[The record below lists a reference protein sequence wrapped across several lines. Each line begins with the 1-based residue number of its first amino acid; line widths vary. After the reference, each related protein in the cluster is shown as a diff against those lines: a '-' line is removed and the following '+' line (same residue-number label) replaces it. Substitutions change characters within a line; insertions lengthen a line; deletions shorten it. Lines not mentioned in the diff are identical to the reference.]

1 MWGKKSGMA
10 VLGVFLLAGSLIA
23 AETVVPLVPFDGSA
37 ETFLNRQIAAD
48 TVANGGL
55 QPDRV
60 YELQRGAIYLA
71 NAVYT
76 VPNGD
81 WLKIRAA
88 EGTGEKPVVY
98 LYETGSGSSPTR
110 PPGTFATLNGGSC
123 ELKNFC
129 IAGYYEPEPDRIDG
143 VQGGLFNTNAVGSTI
158 IMDGMVF
165 SNINGQHIRTGSNSV
180 KVQVTN
186 CIFANMGSLSTSN
199 LGAGKGFDLREA
211 SCDSFIVV
219 NNTFVNYQDRPIRHY
234 NFKDPAAGT
243 GLIQYGLV
251 DHNTFVNGMS
261 YHGLFSMGNVGP
273 EITITNNLF
282 VDAFALGEDS
292 TDASRA
298 AEWANTGE
306 VYANGN
312 NKITWIFSAPNDVTS
327 WTVLNNY
334 YAISDSGQD
343 FLDDYGFPEG
353 DKLSAHITGKIG
365 GNAAFAFMKENLALD
380 NIPGLMT
387 NMMRWYETPAAEGG
401 AGKAKDQTNY
411 DRTVH
416 DYDRRVIQ
424 FYRDTLDASYPEAS
438 AAYTGGE
445 GGFPVGDLNWFPA
458 KKAQWEQGVEPA
470 AIVVDGQKDA
480 FFDGLAGPDDGYLQL
495 KSYAFNDNGTPPK
508 GDADL
513 SAKIWTAWDNTWLYV
528 YQEVMDDTIS
538 SSSANTYN
546 NDGIEIKIDP
556 VPADSTVNT
565 IVSLDLTAQYT
576 EGVAGNTNF
585 GTTIPESDK
594 QYARRVFDG
603 GYALEMAVKWSAIV
617 STTGSET
624 VTPMVGGVFGLAFNV
639 HDNDNMTGTRE
650 SSVQWAATLT
660 DAVWN
665 QPKYLGTVEFLPDNK
680 LKYVPQNAV
689 AARSNA
695 VPYDGTPFYM
705 RIDGKKDPFYT
716 LLSGPDEGYLQ
727 LRYYHWSDNGEP
739 RGGDKDL
746 SAKIWTAWDDNWFYL
761 YEEVK
766 DDTVSSLGTTNVWE
780 MDNLELKIDPQP
792 TDSTVNS
799 VWDTRM
805 TALAKTG
812 TIAGTDTMNAVP
824 DSLKKWTRAKVTGG
838 YVIELALNWAA
849 IKSATGNE
857 TVSVGEGNV
866 FGMALCQHDND
877 SHGRQASIEWA
888 AELLDAVWN
897 MPKYHGTVKFLA
909 DHKLEFDPTN
919 AVTGRTNILPYDGSD
934 FNREGSGVEERS
946 TAPRAFALE
955 QNYPNPFNPTTTI
968 SYAVPKASDVRLT
981 VYDMM
986 GREVAVLAEG
996 RKSPGFYSVE
1006 FDGKNLASGIYFYR
1020 LKAGSTVLK
1029 QKMVMLK

>member
-1 MWGKKSGMA
+1 MTARRNRTPTGRSSRTRW
-10 VLGVFLLAGSLIA
+10 LTQELLA
-23 AETVVPLVPFDGSA
+23 
-37 ETFLNRQIAAD
+37 
-48 TVANGGL
+48 
-55 QPDRV
+55 DRV
-60 YELQRGAIYLA
+60 YELQRGQIYLA
-71 NAVYT
+71 NAIFT
-76 VPNGD
+76 VPAGRK
-81 WLKIRAA
+81 LHIRAA
-88 EGTGEKPVVY
+88 AGEGEKPVVY
-98 LYETGSGSSPTR
+98 LWETGTGTSPTR
-110 PPGTFATLNGGSC
+110 PAGNFAVLNGGNLQL
-123 ELKNFC
+123 ENFC
-129 IAGYYEPEPDRIDG
+129 IAGFYEGEPERIGG
-143 VQGGLFNTNAVGSTI
+143 VQGGLINTTGAGASI
-158 IMDGMVF
+158 ILDGMVL
-165 SNINGQHIRTGSNSV
+165 SNINGQHVRTGSNSV

-186 CIFANMGSLSTSN
+186 CVFANMGTLSTSN

-211 SCDSFIVV
+211 ACDSFIVV
-219 NNTFVNYQDRPIRHY
+219 NNTFVNYQDRAIRHY
-234 NFKDPAAGT
+234 NFANPAQGT
-243 GLIQYGLV
+243 GLIHYGLV
-251 DHNTFVNGMS
+251 DHNTFVNGMGF
-261 YHGLFSMGNVGP
+261 HGLFSLGNVGA
-273 EITITNNLF
+273 EFAITNNLF
-282 VDAFALGEDS
+282 IDGFALGEDS
-292 TDASRA
+292 TDATRA

-306 VYANGN
+306 TYANGN
-312 NKITWIFSAPNDVTS
+312 NRITWIFSAPNDVTN
-327 WTVLNNY
+327 WTILNNF

-353 DKLSAHITGKIG
+353 DKLSDHITGKLG
-365 GNAAFAFMKENLALD
+365 GNAAFAFTEESVELNNA
-380 NIPGLMT
+380 PALMT
-387 NMMRWYETPAAEGG
+387 NLMRWYETPAAEGG
-401 AGKAKDQTNY
+401 AGKLKDQTNY
-411 DRTVH
+411 VVAEH
-416 DYDRRVIQ
+416 DYDRRLIE
-424 FYRDTLDASYPEAS
+424 FYRDTLDGAYPTAA

-445 GGFPVGDLNWFPA
+445 AGFPVGDLNWFPA
-458 KKAQWEQGVEPA
+458 KKAQWEQDIEPA

-480 FFDGLAGPDDGYLQL
+480 FYDGLAGPDDGYLQL
-495 KSYAFNDNGTPPK
+495 KSYAFNDNGTPAK

-513 SAKIWTAWDNTWLYV
+513 SAKIWTAWDNTWFYV
-528 YQEVMDDTIS
+528 YEEVMDDTIS

-556 VPADSTVNT
+556 IAADSTVNT
-565 IVSLDLTAQYT
+565 IVSLDLTAQFT

-585 GTTIPESDK
+585 GTMAAENK
-594 QYARRVFDG
+594 QIARRLIDG
-603 GYALEMAVKWSAIV
+603 GYALELAVKWSAIV
-617 STTGSET
+617 SATNAET
-624 VTPMVGGVFGLAFNV
+624 VTPVIGSVFGLAFNT

-680 LKYVPQNAV
+680 LKYIPQNNV

-716 LLSGPDEGYLQ
+716 LLAGPDEGYLQ
-727 LRYYHWSDNGEP
+727 FRYYNYSDNGEP
-739 RGGDKDL
+739 KGGDKDL

-780 MDNLELKIDPQP
+780 MDNLELKFDPQP
-792 TDSTVNS
+792 TDSAVNS

-838 YVIELALNWAA
+838 YVIELALNWKA
-849 IKSATGNE
+849 IKSGTGNE
-857 TVSVGEGNV
+857 TVSVGEGNI

-877 SHGRQASIEWA
+877 SKGRQASLEWA

-897 MPKYHGTVKFLA
+897 QPKLHGTVKFLP

-919 AVTGRTNILPYDGSD
+919 AITGRTNVIPYDGSNY
-934 FNREGSGVEERS
+934 NREGSGVEERS
-946 TAPRAFALE
+946 AAPKTFALE

-968 SYAVPKASDVRLT
+968 AYAVPKASDIRLT

-996 RKSPGFYSVE
+996 RKAAGFYTVE